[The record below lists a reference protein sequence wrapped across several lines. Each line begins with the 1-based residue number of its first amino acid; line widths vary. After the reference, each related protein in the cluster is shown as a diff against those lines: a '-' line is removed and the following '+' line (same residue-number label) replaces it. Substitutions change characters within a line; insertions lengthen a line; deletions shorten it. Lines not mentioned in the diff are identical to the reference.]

1 MNKILDVVEDIK
13 PNITE
18 HQYNKIMEALME
30 IFPLLSENR
39 QLNKLI
45 RLFNWLDTK
54 LEITNNSHDSINRK
68 ELYKYIMENHRGSYF
83 PNDLIKLYFRFSTKE
98 QDDFNEFK
106 YIKYRN

>member
-68 ELYKYIMENHRGSYF
+68 ELYKYIMENHRDSYF

-98 QDDFNEFK
+98 QCDYNEFK
-106 YIKYRN
+106 YIKYRS